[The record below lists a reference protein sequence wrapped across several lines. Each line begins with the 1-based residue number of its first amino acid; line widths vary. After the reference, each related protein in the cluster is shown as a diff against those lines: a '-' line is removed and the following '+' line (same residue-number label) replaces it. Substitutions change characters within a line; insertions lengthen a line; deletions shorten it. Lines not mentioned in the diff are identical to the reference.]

1 MPLSSEQINF
11 RTTKIKETLE
21 KYKKVNVFFKD
32 ITSLAKAL
40 SETLSQ
46 EEVKSYENKEG
57 VFKNTPRRCSYQTL
71 LVNSQ
76 YKSLME
82 SFLDKQEIVKDV
94 GETKFKSILATKDL
108 EISNLKNNVKRLET
122 TILILA
128 KEENKENIPL
138 LEEKENLSE
147 KFLLNF
153 IENFSDYIEISLT
166 DKKIYN
172 LMEVPKKEIVDL
184 NLVPGILEKIKNKT

>member
-40 SETLSQ
+40 SEALSQ

-57 VFKNTPRRCSYQTL
+57 VFKNTPRGCSYQTL

-82 SFLDKQEIVKDV
+82 SFLNKQEIVKDV

-128 KEENKENIPL
+128 KEENKGNMPL

>member
-57 VFKNTPRRCSYQTL
+57 VFKNIPRGCSYQTL
-71 LVNSQ
+71 LVNNQ

-82 SFLDKQEIVKDV
+82 SFLNKQEIVKDV

-128 KEENKENIPL
+128 KEENKENMPL

>member
-57 VFKNTPRRCSYQTL
+57 VFKNTPRGCSYQTL

-94 GETKFKSILATKDL
+94 GEIKFKSILATKDL
-108 EISNLKNNVKRLET
+108 EISNLKNNVKRLEK

-128 KEENKENIPL
+128 KEENKENTPL
-138 LEEKENLSE
+138 LEDKENLSE

>member
-21 KYKKVNVFFKD
+21 KYKRVNVFFKD

-46 EEVKSYENKEG
+46 EEVKSYENNEG
-57 VFKNTPRRCSYQTL
+57 VFKNIPRGCSYQTL
-71 LVNSQ
+71 LVNNQ

-82 SFLDKQEIVKDV
+82 SFLNKQEIVKDV

-147 KFLLNF
+147 KFLLSF
-153 IENFSDYIEISLT
+153 IENFFDYIEISLT

-184 NLVPGILEKIKNKT
+184 NLVPGVLEKIKNKT